1 MPLHIWLSF
10 YAKRTHNHMVL
21 PPTARDEA
29 SMAIGHGAKSV
40 LFWLRNEEA
49 VHIPASRTFELI
61 YNANYKQAQLH
72 LEETSFY
79 IWQNST
85 DYPPLLSLEL
95 NCFCSKI
102 H

>member
-1 MPLHIWLSF
+1 
-10 YAKRTHNHMVL
+10 MVL

-85 DYPPLLSLEL
+85 DYPPLL
-95 NCFCSKI
+95 NVFWSKSSSARGTAFAPKYI
-102 H
+102 NSGRRL